1 MIISKQNLYII
12 ITFGF
17 VLSLITIV
25 LAIAYG
31 EFSEKTLF
39 GPGDDVHFGTWTL
52 NTWLEWSLWFAL
64 QLSLGILDVY
74 FYEYVQPHFFM
85 NVDQDTYEITQ
96 YGEGSTSDIIFLA
109 FESTAAF
116 FPSMIRLTLSVLFVN
131 TQLITVVLV
140 QVIKEIFIFIN
151 VYYKLL
157 NKKKAGKF
165 NPPTI
170 PSRTPLLNVIME
182 ANYKSRKLKM

>member
-1 MIISKQNLYII
+1 
-12 ITFGF
+12 
-17 VLSLITIV
+17 
-25 LAIAYG
+25 
-31 EFSEKTLF
+31 
-39 GPGDDVHFGTWTL
+39 
-52 NTWLEWSLWFAL
+52 
-64 QLSLGILDVY
+64 
-74 FYEYVQPHFFM
+74 M

-96 YGEGSTSDIIFLA
+96 YGKGTTSDIIFLA

-165 NPPTI
+165 TPIKNLVE
-170 PSRTPLLNVIME
+170 TPLLSVVTE